1 MKAIKLLVI
10 TLFALGL
17 TAQTQAQT
25 PAKHRI
31 LIDIAHGQR
40 FWGDPAT
47 EKDPNKTERVKYLNT
62 ELSKTCALVN
72 AEYTYQK
79 GEIKPEHL
87 KTCDLLFIPGPSTK
101 FTPNEVK
108 AITKYISGGGSLLI
122 IMDEDYW
129 ATLEQVNVNDIIRPF
144 DIQYGPNSPD
154 TLSGG
159 YTKAGVI
166 TPKPLK
172 VTVHGA
178 RVVKGGTPFCFSNQ
192 SETYP
197 FAAYTQLKNGG
208 KIIAM
213 GDGMTPLY
221 MTTWKGVTDYQCQE
235 FMHNA
240 FQWLLK
246 K

>member
-1 MKAIKLLVI
+1 MKTIKIIIL
-10 TLFALGL
+10 TLFAFALISQ
-17 TAQTQAQT
+17 TNAQA

-47 EKDPNKTERVKYLNT
+47 EKDPNKIERVKYLNN
-62 ELSKTCALVN
+62 EFSKTCKLVN
-72 AEYTYQK
+72 AEFTYQK
-79 GEIKPEHL
+79 DEFKPADL
-87 KTCDLLFIPGPSTK
+87 KTCDLLFIPGPSAK
-101 FTPNEVK
+101 FSQDEVN
-108 AITKYISGGGSLLI
+108 AITKFVSGGGSLLLV
-122 IMDEDYW
+122 MDEDYW

-144 DIQYGPNSPD
+144 DIQYGPNNPD

-159 YTKAGVI
+159 YTKAGEI

-178 RVVKGGTPFCFSNQ
+178 RTVKGGTPFCVSNQ
-192 SETYP
+192 SETP
-197 FAAYTQLKNGG
+197 FGTYTQVRNGG

-221 MTTWKGVTDYQCQE
+221 MTSWNGVTDYQCQE

-240 FQWLLK
+240 FQWLLAE
-246 K
+246 